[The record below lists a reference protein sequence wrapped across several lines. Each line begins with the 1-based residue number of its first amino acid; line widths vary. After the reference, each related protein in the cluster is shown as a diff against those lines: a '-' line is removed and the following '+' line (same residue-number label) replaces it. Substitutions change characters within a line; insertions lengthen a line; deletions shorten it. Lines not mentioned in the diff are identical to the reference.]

1 MHVDKR
7 AEELTVDEI
16 ESDNGSIR
24 DTPVIDQ
31 FTLSY
36 NRISQ

>member
-16 ESDNGSIR
+16 ESDDGSIR
-24 DTPVIDQ
+24 DAPVVDR
-31 FTLSY
+31 FTLPH